1 MFDWLRRI
9 WPWYNKHE
17 VEPMQLPKLMTKADM
32 ATRWGVSRQVVK
44 NWEDRHANFPKSVMI
59 VSNGQIPLYLES
71 DVERYEQER
80 GLVKVE

>member
-1 MFDWLRRI
+1 MFNWLRRI
-9 WPWYNKHE
+9 WPWYNTHE
-17 VEPMQLPKLMTKADM
+17 VNQMELPKLMTKADM

-44 NWEDRHANFPKSVMI
+44 NWEDRHSNFPKPVMI